1 MSIPVDENKKGYD
14 FLRDVRQ
21 RVYRGELLAEAA
33 RRTGSRGVLPEFG
46 IGEAIKGWTGQP
58 LHEADRNDPVFM
70 QNLQDVIAEQQAG
83 TLNEGPLQSINPVNA
98 SINIGTENGKSP
110 YEGSLGTNKETN
122 EEFKLPDIKEQVT
135 GQEVDVTPEEA
146 PWSDKPNQTSADIDK
161 AQKAVDLSNARK
173 AWLEKTSRSPAAK
186 AFGNSEEAN
195 EMRWQT
201 HLANQQWR
209 KDHNR
214 NFSHGDYLK

>member
-21 RVYRGELLAEAA
+21 RIYRGELLSEAA
-33 RRTGSRGVLPEFG
+33 RRTGSRGFLPEFG
-46 IGEAIKGWTGQP
+46 IGEAIRGWTGQP
-58 LHEADRNDPVFM
+58 LHESDSSDPVFM
-70 QNLQDVIAEQQAG
+70 ENLQNVIQEQQAG
-83 TLNEGPLQSINPVNA
+83 TLNEGPLQSVNPVNA
-98 SINIGTENGKSP
+98 SINIVTENGKSP
-110 YEGSLGTNKETN
+110 YEGSLGTNKETGK
-122 EEFKLPDIKEQVT
+122 EFILPDIKPQVT

-173 AWLEKTSRSPAAK
+173 AWIDKTSKSPAAK
-186 AFGNSEEAN
+186 AGVFSDEE
-195 EMRWQT
+195 RWQT

-209 KDHNR
+209 KEHNR
-214 NFSHGDYLK
+214 NFSHGDFLK